1 MTGKESFLVRSRP
14 SLISYLS
21 GFLPQMVIAG
31 AVIAAMACS
40 LAASAQE
47 SGAYDSRVKSSS
59 SMDVSLGIF
68 GQFTSTRTSI
78 YFYGTPGNS
87 GISQLSQGS
96 TESAGALGTFH
107 QSFRPWLGYNV
118 NFGYTRFSEAFSD
131 GAFQDIPQRSPLT
144 YFHRGTI
151 GANAYELTGSYV
163 VQVRKTRRMDI
174 FAQLGTGVLSFRPT
188 QRSLQFRGMVCPTMV
203 FGTGLNYNLW
213 RNWAL
218 RAEYRGLFYKNPDF
232 KTDFVGAPSYY
243 AATTSRNF
251 NITNEPTISV
261 VYRFGKKR

>member
-1 MTGKESFLVRSRP
+1 LVRSR
-14 SLISYLS
+14 SNLISYLT
-21 GFLPQMVIAG
+21 GFLFQWVTAA
-31 AVIAAMACS
+31 AVIATMSCS
-40 LAASAQE
+40 FVAPAQE
-47 SGAYDSRVKSSS
+47 SGSHASKVKSSS
-59 SMDVSLGIF
+59 TTDVSLGVF

-78 YFYGTPGNS
+78 DSYGTPGNS
-87 GISQLSQGS
+87 GIGQLTQGA
-96 TESAGALGTFH
+96 TESAGAMSTFH

-131 GAFQDIPQRSPLT
+131 GAFQDIPERSPLT

-151 GANAYELTGSYV
+151 GANVYELTGSYV

-188 QRSLQFRGMVCPTMV
+188 QHSSQFRGMVSPTMV

-213 RNWAL
+213 RHWAL

-232 KTDFVGAPSYY
+232 KTDFVGVPSYY

-251 NITNEPTISV
+251 NITNEPTISI
-261 VYRFGKKR
+261 VYLFGGNR